1 MSIYFNE
8 HGSAIGYQVDGRW
21 TIKGD
26 YLQVEH
32 GANIPGGLYK
42 IDDNKVK
49 FPFDYKE
56 VEGEIDTE
64 KLTSCKF
71 AAGTLDFGTADA
83 MHDVVINPL
92 YDDTEAC
99 VVKIT
104 RAVS

>member
-64 KLTSCKF
+64 KLTFTVNGQEYPMRKMK
-71 AAGTLDFGTADA
+71 TY
-83 MHDVVINPL
+83 PW
-92 YDDTEAC
+92 EAQL
-99 VVKIT
+99 
-104 RAVS
+104 

>member
-8 HGSAIGYQVDGRW
+8 HGSAIGYRRW
-21 TIKGD
+21 TLDNQGD

-56 VEGEIDTE
+56 VEGRLIQRN
-64 KLTSCKF
+64 S
-71 AAGTLDFGTADA
+71 
-83 MHDVVINPL
+83 P
-92 YDDTEAC
+92 
-99 VVKIT
+99 
-104 RAVS
+104 SP